1 MSNNINLTA
10 GRAVNIALAHVPNN
24 AFRFTNVGAMQALRD
39 PSLRTLIDN
48 TNPFLVSQQD
58 GGRRV
63 VAYKENSYNPR
74 VLLNYKPA
82 STQGYRTSRTAAGGN
97 TGSNGVAAIQAS
109 SSTEILFNKHLEFEI
124 VDGIFTSDVFKEAA
138 TNEYISKIVNPALMQ
153 DTMANPLYARQNN
166 AFLQAG
172 LEILSRANDDLINP
186 LNSDVITMLLAG
198 VGKNAAFPVWDG
210 INGTDDAPIIETYAF
225 ESDGETPSVNF
236 WDTILDTQRQ
246 NRFLGKPLLIGG
258 QKMARF
264 MQKKG
269 IVSIADSGFDL
280 NGLLNLPVLW
290 YYDSQ
295 IDTTAGQDICLAFD
309 NGAACLQT
317 WQDHS
322 DYGLVKK
329 GVWNNMH
336 YGNMTIDIAQ
346 TQVSG
351 SQTGNTFS
359 LDMDFRVK
367 EGTSSVDL
375 PTAQIVP
382 SVRYGMF
389 RRPTGFFTSNTSD
402 ILNKVTGIF
411 AFKLKNKA

>member
-39 PSLRTLIDN
+39 PSLKTLIDN

-63 VAYKENSYNPR
+63 VAYKENTYNPR

-109 SSTEILFNKHLEFEI
+109 TSTEILFNKYLEFEI
-124 VDGIFTSDVFKEAA
+124 IDGIFTSDVFKEAA
-138 TNEYISKIVNPALMQ
+138 TNEYVFKIVNPQLMQ
-153 DTMANPLYARQNN
+153 DAMGNPLYARQQN

-186 LNSDVITMLLAG
+186 LNADVNAMLFAG
-198 VGKNAAFPVWDG
+198 IGKNAAFPVWDG
-210 INGTDDAPIIETYAF
+210 VNGTADAPIVEIAAF
-225 ESDGETPSVNF
+225 ESDGETPSVAF
-236 WDTILDTQRQ
+236 WDAIMDTQRM
-246 NRFLGKPLLIGG
+246 NRFMGKPLFVGG

-280 NGLLNLPVLW
+280 NGILNLPILW
-290 YYDSQ
+290 YYDAQ
-295 IDTTAGQDICLAFD
+295 IDTCAGEDVCIGFD

-317 WQDHS
+317 WQDYS

-346 TQVSG
+346 IAVNG
-351 SQTGNTFS
+351 SQTGSSFS

-367 EGTSSVDL
+367 ESTDSIDL
-375 PTAQIVP
+375 PSARIIP
-382 SVRYGMF
+382 AIRYGLYK
-389 RRPTGFFTSNTSD
+389 RPAGFFTSNTDD
-402 ILNKVTGIF
+402 IMNKVTGIF
-411 AFKLKNKA
+411 GFKLKNKA